1 MLFTVPLLIN
11 GEEKNSS
18 TTVPIISPCVAQA
31 SYSSASHADADA
43 VVAAAFPA
51 WSKTKSAVR
60 RDILIKAAD
69 LLQARAEEF
78 QTHMIEETGS
88 GAPFAPFDVFTA
100 ADHIRDAAGRI
111 SPIAG
116 SIPVCKDE
124 GTTRWNADILGAPSV
139 VFSIATGNTCP
150 RCVHQIGRAFTDAG
164 LPGRPPHHLHHPRRL
179 PRHHRAA
186 AVVLEDADLER
197 AALQCVVG
205 AFLHAGRLHGH
216 RAHLVCASVVD
227 ATAGFAPAE
236 GAAGWGRSCCT
247 GTIRRSRRT
256 TETGEASGTRM
267 RPVVVEGATIKMALH
282 REESFGLSV
291 SLIAVTNASEYGLNR
306 AVFTRDLARSIQM
319 AKKLECGSVHINS
332 MSVHDEAVLP
342 YDGAGFVEFLRS
354 KTITFQE

>member
-18 TTVPIISPCVAQA
+18 TTVPIISP
-31 SYSSASHADADA
+31 ASHKPLTP
-43 VVAAAFPA
+43 AFPA

-139 VFSIATGNTCP
+139 VFSIATGNTCVLKGSELSP

-216 RAHLVCASVVD
+216 RAHFGPRARPAVTRNQALVAD
-227 ATAGFAPAE
+227 ALSKGAKLLHGDHTA
-236 GAAGWGRSCCT
+236 
-247 GTIRRSRRT
+247 
-256 TETGEASGTRM
+256 TGEASGTRM

-332 MSVHDEAVLP
+332 MSVHDEA
-342 YDGAGFVEFLRS
+342 GRFNAQAGFVEFLRS